1 MHGDRVIFRRSWP
14 TMYAGT
20 VARYAALLGHMQV
33 TTYALR
39 LEGSASRQD
48 ALVSTPIRKSKP
60 APGTK
65 CAVTFVP
72 EETDMKILLTAVGAV
87 LLSTTA
93 MAGDVASKATAT
105 ITFEALDRNAD
116 RQISRTE
123 AAGEK
128 ALSESF
134 ASVDAD
140 GDGYVTRDE
149 YAARTK
155 NVEYTARTKY

>member
-1 MHGDRVIFRRSWP
+1 MHGDRVIFLRSWP

-33 TTYALR
+33 ITYALR

-72 EETDMKILLTAVGAV
+72 KETDMKILLTAVGAV

-93 MAGDVASKATAT
+93 VAGDVASKAP

-140 GDGYVTRDE
+140 GDGYVTQDE

-155 NVEYTARTKY
+155 NVEYTARIKY

>member
-1 MHGDRVIFRRSWP
+1 
-14 TMYAGT
+14 
-20 VARYAALLGHMQV
+20 
-33 TTYALR
+33 
-39 LEGSASRQD
+39 
-48 ALVSTPIRKSKP
+48 
-60 APGTK
+60 
-65 CAVTFVP
+65 
-72 EETDMKILLTAVGAV
+72 MKTLLTAVGAV

-93 MAGDVASKATAT
+93 VAGDAASKATVA
-105 ITFEALDRNAD
+105 ITFETLDKNAD

-140 GDGYVTRDE
+140 GNGYVTQDE

-155 NVEYTARTKY
+155 NVEYTARIKH

>member
-1 MHGDRVIFRRSWP
+1 
-14 TMYAGT
+14 
-20 VARYAALLGHMQV
+20 
-33 TTYALR
+33 
-39 LEGSASRQD
+39 
-48 ALVSTPIRKSKP
+48 
-60 APGTK
+60 
-65 CAVTFVP
+65 
-72 EETDMKILLTAVGAV
+72 MKILLTAVGAV

-93 MAGDVASKATAT
+93 VSGDVASKATAA
-105 ITFEALDRNAD
+105 ITFEALDKNAD

-140 GDGYVTRDE
+140 GDGFVTQNE

-155 NVEYTARTKY
+155 NVAYSARTKD